1 MEPERD
7 SPYWDAI
14 VGDNWPAISPGDW
27 SALERLAR
35 DGAGALDLLD
45 ADRRRRDF
53 DERARSSAGLQP
65 VKDDMVRQ
73 RMNPQAFADALEA
86 AADTFRDFSDL
97 VYRTRNKILDIVEE
111 ATARVNATKRAAAA
125 EDDES
130 DAQAIR
136 SRIPGMIAA
145 AREDVED
152 VVRAALSSISPQ
164 GLPSLGLIADALGQP
179 GPWEPGHRNADD
191 HSGNDH
197 GGGDRAQ
204 HRPATDHSGDPR
216 HNGSPRTERPKD
228 DTPVVVFPE
237 NVDGQPV
244 GETDLS
250 LPADEADRQLDPR
263 TNQDTSTESPATDPV
278 PGQYPPAGTTAIP
291 VSNTPG
297 GVADAGPGLT
307 AAGGPPRGP
316 LTDTEPMATDHGA
329 PADGGDHDA
338 PGSDAQDQ
346 HGRGSDVSVDEAES
360 GSRDRST
367 TVSSAETHDAA
378 APEPITD
385 VSVSAADPAA
395 SVAPP
400 PFVLPPPMVTPGY
413 LAPSAPA
420 ASTASSGPSGPA
432 VSAPAAQAG
441 SGPPQVQ
448 AKQTAAPPGE
458 SRGPAAAPK
467 VTAVSAGPPPGAG
480 AAGKTQP
487 PERTDQR
494 ADAGK
499 DEADDSDDSMR
510 NVVGAAMTSAAA
522 PAFVLGA
529 RVDGDLVLARTL
541 LAGVLAAGGAAV
553 LGLGWAVSVMRH
565 QSGITAFVTSNEGR
579 GWIPAGLYLPREI
592 STPWVWEVAESAWEG
607 VADPSRVLA
616 EFGIAWGRKSGARLT
631 AVVSS
636 TEVDAELR
644 RQLGEVPVEGEVAA
658 SSAMDFS
665 APRPSLVDRLELVA
679 APALVQRAATTPES
693 EIWLRCWELASDA
706 HVRVHS
712 AGLGSP
718 AALGA
723 PAARERIL
731 GALRQRREVPQEW
744 WEELRDADDLLT
756 ATMLAR
762 RADVSRVALGDLRA
776 DHADGRY
783 ASEMS
788 GLRAMVFERR
798 CDELVL
804 LLAEPA
810 TRQSL
815 RDAMYAHTQ
824 IMGHPAFVAPAPA
837 PAAAPPRRPTITAG
851 PGR

>member
-53 DERARSSAGLQP
+53 DERVRSSAGLQP
-65 VKDDMVRQ
+65 VKDDMARQ

-179 GPWEPGHRNADD
+179 GPWDPGHRNADD
-191 HSGNDH
+191 HSGGDH
-197 GGGDRAQ
+197 RAGDRGQ

-216 HNGSPRTERPKD
+216 HNGSPRTDRPKD

-237 NVDGQPV
+237 NADEQPV
-244 GETDLS
+244 VATVDPSAPG
-250 LPADEADRQLDPR
+250 DEVGRQPDPR
-263 TNQDTSTESPATDPV
+263 TTQDTSTESPVTDPV
-278 PGQYPPAGTTAIP
+278 PGQYPPGGTTAVP
-291 VSNTPG
+291 VGHTPG
-297 GVADAGPGLT
+297 GASDGGPGLT
-307 AAGGPPRGP
+307 AAGGPPRGQ
-316 LTDTEPMATDHGA
+316 LTDTEPMTSDREVL
-329 PADGGDHDA
+329 ADGGDHDA
-338 PGSDAQDQ
+338 PGSDAHDP

-360 GSRDRST
+360 GTHDRST
-367 TVSSAETHDAA
+367 TVSAAETHDAA
-378 APEPITD
+378 APDQTGD
-385 VSVSAADPAA
+385 VAVSAGGPAA
-395 SVAPP
+395 SAAPP
-400 PFVLPPPMVTPGY
+400 LVLPPPVVTPGS
-413 LAPSAPA
+413 LAASAPA
-420 ASTASSGPSGPA
+420 ASGVSSGPSGPA
-432 VSAPAAQAG
+432 VSAPAAPAG

-448 AKQTAAPPGE
+448 AKQTTAPPGE

-480 AAGKTQP
+480 AVGKTQP
-487 PERTDQR
+487 PERTEQR

-541 LAGVLAAGGAAV
+541 LAGVLAAGGEAV

-579 GWIPAGLYLPREI
+579 GWIPAGLYLPREM

-607 VADPSRVLA
+607 VADPARVLA

-636 TEVDAELR
+636 EEVDAELR
-644 RQLGEVPVEGEVAA
+644 RQLGEVPIEGEVAA

-679 APALVQRAATTPES
+679 APALVQRAAATPES
-693 EIWLRCWELASDA
+693 EIGLRCWELASDA
-706 HVRVHS
+706 HVRVYG

-731 GALRQRREVPQEW
+731 GALRQRREVRQEW

-756 ATMLAR
+756 ATMLSR
-762 RADVSRVALGDLRA
+762 RADVSRVALGELRA
-776 DHADGRY
+776 DRADGRY

-804 LLAEPA
+804 LLAEAA
-810 TRQSL
+810 TRQVL
-815 RDAMYAHTQ
+815 RDAIYAHTQ
-824 IMGHPAFVAPAPA
+824 IVGHPAFIAPAPA
-837 PAAAPPRRPTITAG
+837 PAAAAPRRPTITAG